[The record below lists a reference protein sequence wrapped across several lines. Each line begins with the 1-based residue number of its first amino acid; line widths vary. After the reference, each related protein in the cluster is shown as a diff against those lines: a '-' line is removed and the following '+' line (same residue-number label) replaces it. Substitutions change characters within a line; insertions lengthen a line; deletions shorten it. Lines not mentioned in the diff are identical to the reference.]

1 MATIRGTTPI
11 FTITISGIDLSKN
24 YRVYVTIDQNGTQLT
39 KDSLEDAETVTVKAN
54 TSDDGT
60 VATTIEMSLTQ
71 KETLNFEIG
80 KADMQAKWID
90 SSGVVDAS
98 DISSVEFSRALL
110 EEVIKA

>member
-11 FTITISGIDLSKN
+11 FTISISGIDLSKN

-39 KDSLEDAETVTVKAN
+39 KNSYDNADTLSVKATTDDEGTVT
-54 TSDDGT
+54 TS
-60 VATTIEMSLTQ
+60 IEMSLTQ
-71 KETLNFEIG
+71 KETLDFEIG

>member
-11 FTITISGIDLSKN
+11 FTISISGIDLSKN

-39 KDSLEDAETVTVKAN
+39 KNSYDNADTLSVKATTDDTGTVT
-54 TSDDGT
+54 
-60 VATTIEMSLTQ
+60 TTIDMSLTQ